1 VAVLNMY
8 KKKHLIDMGNV
19 PILAKF
25 TRVLYSTDV
34 KLVLA
39 MQPENLLSDIE
50 EPSSRPVK
58 IMAMNILGLFQK
70 GTFIFWL
77 L

>member
-1 VAVLNMY
+1 MAVSNMY
-8 KKKHLIDMGNV
+8 KKKHLIHMGNV
-19 PILAKF
+19 PILARF
-25 TRVLYSTDV
+25 TGVMYSTDV